1 MQRPKYKRI
10 FWEDGKTKVNASNLN
25 RIEREL
31 ERLSLDSLSPS
42 QIVAGPGIKIKL
54 LESGAIYISSLITST
69 NGEVVLGK
77 DDKPEESPY
86 FKLRIPGR
94 EDIVNVREESADQ
107 GEDKMITLLTK
118 NSEITGIKVGETKYN
133 LVKAPLPDDI
143 VRDPDIFEGNTL
155 KPSIMPEISKVPE
168 LERRILELET
178 KLKNLEKMA
187 ETRDTGKL
195 DSELASMF
203 NESWEHL
210 DKRQGLRKVISEV
223 KDIAFKSDLKEKQ

>member
-1 MQRPKYKRI
+1 
-10 FWEDGKTKVNASNLN
+10 
-25 RIEREL
+25 
-31 ERLSLDSLSPS
+31 
-42 QIVAGPGIKIKL
+42 
-54 LESGAIYISSLITST
+54 
-69 NGEVVLGK
+69 
-77 DDKPEESPY
+77 
-86 FKLRIPGR
+86 
-94 EDIVNVREESADQ
+94 
-107 GEDKMITLLTK
+107 MITLLTK

-133 LVKAPLPDDI
+133 LVKTPLPDDI
-143 VRDPDIFEGNTL
+143 VRDPDIFEGNML
-155 KPSIMPEISKVPE
+155 KPSIMPEMSKIPE

-178 KLKNLEKMA
+178 KLKNLEKIA